1 VEPAINNP
9 GTASTNPHRLLRGL
23 RAALVLLI
31 LVVVIALLRN
41 NFSFHK
47 KSRAAFDAQVNLEL
61 DRSFN
66 WIKDNAIVSERNVAM
81 MYMIAEMESMSHDP
95 RLQAVLDGF
104 KRNYLSHP
112 GSRFDLVWF
121 RLVDPNAAVPV
132 VQVPEMGSNV
142 VDSVWYAYALAP
154 NRILLTDGDRANLF
168 SPTKYIWGARQ
179 KQLLGLAM
187 YREYNG
193 RSPDLDDT
201 IDYVAEKVAR
211 DAQFDI
217 RLTDSYMQRVAF
229 LLAAE
234 RPDLVR
240 RRWVDRILDHQ
251 KPNGSWE
258 ACWYG
263 WCRGVFEFSTDYK
276 TDLGGLGHATVQA
289 AWVLT
294 MLKYHYPQWI
304 EENYHN

>member
-1 VEPAINNP
+1 MEPAINNKV
-9 GTASTNPHRLLRGL
+9 TVSTKPHRIFRWL

-41 NFSFHK
+41 NFSFHR
-47 KSRAAFDAQVNLEL
+47 KSRAAFDAQLNLEL
-61 DRSFN
+61 DRSCN

-132 VQVPEMGSNV
+132 VQVPDMGNNV
-142 VDSVWYAYALAP
+142 VDSVWYGYALAP
-154 NRILLTDGDRANLF
+154 DRILLSDGDRANLF
-168 SPTKYIWGARQ
+168 SPTKYIWGTRQ

-193 RSPDLDDT
+193 RSPELDDT

-217 RLTDSYMQRVAF
+217 RLTDSYMQRVGF
-229 LLAAE
+229 LLAAG

-251 KPNGSWE
+251 NPNGSWD

-263 WCRGVFEFSTDYK
+263 WCRGVFEFSSDYK

-294 MLKYHYPQWI
+294 MLKYRYPQWI
-304 EENYHN
+304 DENYHN

>member
-1 VEPAINNP
+1 MEPAINNKV
-9 GTASTNPHRLLRGL
+9 TVSTKPHRIFRWL
-23 RAALVLLI
+23 RAALVLFI

-41 NFSFHK
+41 NFSFHR
-47 KSRAAFDAQVNLEL
+47 KSRAAFDAQLNLEL

-132 VQVPEMGSNV
+132 VQVPDMGNNV
-142 VDSVWYAYALAP
+142 VDSVWYGYALAP
-154 NRILLTDGDRANLF
+154 DRILLSDGDRANLF
-168 SPTKYIWGARQ
+168 SPTKYIWGTRQ

-193 RSPDLDDT
+193 RSSDLDDT

-217 RLTDSYMQRVAF
+217 RLTDSYMQRVGF
-229 LLAAE
+229 LLAAG

-240 RRWVDRILDHQ
+240 QRWVDRILDHQ
-251 KPNGSWE
+251 NPNGSWD

-263 WCRGVFEFSTDYK
+263 WCRGVFEFSSDYK

-294 MLKYHYPQWI
+294 MLKYRYPQWI
-304 EENYHN
+304 DENYHN